1 MGILTGVSQGS
12 TLKSLLFNIF
22 LNDIFFFEN
31 KFFLRNYT
39 DYNVLYVFYSN
50 QEDVKQNLILDL
62 LKLSEW
68 FHENYI
74 QRKNKVMVL

>member
-1 MGILTGVSQGS
+1 MGIVTGVSQGS

-22 LNDIFFFEN
+22 LNDIFYFEN
-31 KFFLRNYT
+31 NFFLRNYT
-39 DYNVLYVFYSN
+39 DYNVLYVFCSN